1 MAKGSEKKV
10 RKKPSASKKCS
21 DCESLTE
28 TIKVLQETNLALKE
42 TVRGLSE
49 RLQSVEK
56 TLAEAISVNNSPSAI
71 GTGIETRVKAVE
83 ELVEERTN
91 RQLRKT
97 LVIKGVPEDEDEKSW
112 QDCENKLSK
121 IFAETLDIPTEDA
134 KSLIDRCHRGGNKK
148 YYKDIKKTRPIYA
161 AMLHWKTC
169 EQLIW
174 NARKKRNILIDYK
187 YGPLTTKRRN
197 LAMKKRRE
205 LLNSGSVI
213 QAHVAYP
220 ARLMGRARRDQ
231 RYYEIEDFSKA
242 DVKFR
247 DE

>member
-1 MAKGSEKKV
+1 MAKGSEKKD
-10 RKKPSASKKCS
+10 KKKLSASEECTN
-21 DCESLTE
+21 CESLTE
-28 TIKVLQETNLALKE
+28 TIKILQETNLALTE
-42 TVRGLSE
+42 TVRELSE

-56 TLAEAISVNNSPSAI
+56 TLAEAISVNNPPSAI
-71 GTGIETRVKAVE
+71 GTGLESRVKAVE
-83 ELVEERTN
+83 DLIEERTN

-148 YYKDIKKTRPIYA
+148 YYKDSKKTRPIYA

-187 YGPLTTKRRN
+187 WCLVVF
-197 LAMKKRRE
+197 LA
-205 LLNSGSVI
+205 G
-213 QAHVAYP
+213 
-220 ARLMGRARRDQ
+220 
-231 RYYEIEDFSKA
+231 
-242 DVKFR
+242 
-247 DE
+247 

>member
-1 MAKGSEKKV
+1 MAKGSEKK
-10 RKKPSASKKCS
+10 KKLSASEECS
-21 DCESLTE
+21 NCESLAE
-28 TIKVLQETNLALKE
+28 TIKLLQETNLALKE
-42 TVRGLSE
+42 TVKELSE

-56 TLAEAISVNNSPSAI
+56 TLAEAINDKNVSSPPSEI
-71 GTGIETRVKAVE
+71 STGVETRVKAVE

-97 LVIKGVPEDEDEKSW
+97 LVIKGIPEDDDEKSW
-112 QDCENKLSK
+112 QDCELKLSK
-121 IFAETLDIPTEDA
+121 IFSETLNVPVDDA
-134 KSLIDRCHRGGNKK
+134 RSLIDRCHRGGNKK

-197 LAMKKRRE
+197 MAMKKRRE
-205 LLNSGSVI
+205 LLNDGTVI

-220 ARLMGRARRDQ
+220 ARLMGRVRKDQ
-231 RYYEIEDFSKA
+231 RYSLIEDFSK
-242 DVKFR
+242 VEVNF
-247 DE
+247 